1 MTLCSQNHPFRP
13 AWANSCD
20 ELSTRLQH
28 NGDDIIRL
36 IEGNAD
42 ANTVLDMF
50 GTEGARTRWTICGVT
65 GASAERGL
73 IRKPSVVSGTTDWDA
88 SRGTNADDC
97 QWIVDTRDNH
107 ENTDVHECR
116 LPVLS
121 SPRPTAAP
129 TPSVAPTSSRPT
141 EAPVTPAPTLPPF
154 DATTPAPGAYTL
166 ILSEVIEGS
175 SYNKVIEIFN
185 PTNDPVELGRYQIR
199 QIFNGQ
205 ADAEFFLTLPSVMI
219 QPGAT
224 FTVCNPAAHDSFLA
238 VCDMTDRVNHNG
250 NDAIFLIYGREE
262 DYEIIDSFGTEPGGM
277 PGPWT
282 VCGQQAVTANAG
294 LRRKPDVARGNTNW
308 ASSAGTTADD
318 CEWVVLR
325 GGNDATY
332 TGVHES
338 DFPRDVTSPPTTAAP
353 AANQASGASG
363 SDADDDMLFITV
375 VIIAAVI
382 ILIVIAVGV
391 LTVKKNHAK
400 SVAKSIAA
408 RETGAFDNPMYA
420 EQQFELA
427 DSGTDT
433 GETSGYMDVG
443 PGN

>member
-1 MTLCSQNHPFRP
+1 MLAIQRYARCS
-13 AWANSCD
+13 S
-20 ELSTRLQH
+20 S
-28 NGDDIIRL
+28 
-36 IEGNAD
+36 
-42 ANTVLDMF
+42 
-50 GTEGARTRWTICGVT
+50 
-65 GASAERGL
+65 
-73 IRKPSVVSGTTDWDA
+73 
-88 SRGTNADDC
+88 GTNADDC
-97 QWIVDTRDNH
+97 QWIVDGRDNH
-107 ENTDVHECR
+107 ENTDVHDCH

-121 SPRPTAAP
+121 SPRPTGAP

-154 DATTPAPGAYTL
+154 DATTPAPGAHTL

-332 TGVHES
+332 TGEHES
-338 DFPRDVTSPPTTAAP
+338 DFPLAITVSPTPTPTASPTLMPASSVPTAPPTTMPTTAAP
-353 AANQASGASG
+353 SATPSSFPTYTLIVAAEPPSAAPGGDGTNQASGASG
-363 SDADDDMLFITV
+363 GDGDGGDGGDGMTILV

-382 ILIVIAVGV
+382 VLLVLAAGLII
-391 LTVKKNHAK
+391 VKKSHAN
-400 SVAKSIAA
+400 SAA
-408 RETGAFDNPMYA
+408 ATSARGDREFDNPLYGG
-420 EQQFELA
+420 QQVEII
-427 DSGTDT
+427 DSGTDASENT
-433 GETSGYMDVG
+433 GYMDVA
-443 PGN
+443 PSSGN